1 LVWIIAGR
9 SSRYG
14 PTLSGHAGIA
24 AQGVSLIYSPTVA
37 RHSAVHLANLDLNLL
52 VVLRE
57 LLRERNVTR
66 AAARLGVSQPAASA
80 ALARLRRHFGDE
92 LLVRSGNGYVLSA
105 LAVQLADPVEAVCTG
120 AERLFG
126 TGHDFD
132 PGASARE
139 FTLFMADYTIEV
151 LGSRLSSCTSGWCGR
166 RSRATSRTRSA

>member
-1 LVWIIAGR
+1 MPSNRQITVSMNSPISMVSPGPKTCHQAGAAAGR
-9 SSRYG
+9 VTCGVGGVTYMRSPYNSNFAAKNTRYTARPG
-14 PTLSGHAGIA
+14 TQGIA

-92 LLVRSGNGYVLSA
+92 LLVGSGN
-105 LAVQLADPVEAVCTG
+105 
-120 AERLFG
+120 
-126 TGHDFD
+126 
-132 PGASARE
+132 
-139 FTLFMADYTIEV
+139 
-151 LGSRLSSCTSGWCGR
+151 
-166 RSRATSRTRSA
+166 